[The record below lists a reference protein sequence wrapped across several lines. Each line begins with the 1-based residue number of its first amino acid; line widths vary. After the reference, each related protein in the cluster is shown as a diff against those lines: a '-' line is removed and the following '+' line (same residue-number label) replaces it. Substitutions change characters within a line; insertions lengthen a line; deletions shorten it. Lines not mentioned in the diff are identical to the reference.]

1 MNYIDL
7 LTQEEKSI
15 LCGIIT
21 GRDFKELFKR
31 NEQEFSK
38 IRKGF
43 RAKSLTE
50 QQALSIAIVN
60 VDKPFIAMWANA
72 KVKIWLKEI
81 QENIEGLEREGS
93 THDLSLIHI

>member
-7 LTQEEKSI
+7 LTQEEKPI
-15 LCGIIT
+15 LCRIIT

-43 RAKSLTE
+43 
-50 QQALSIAIVN
+50 
-60 VDKPFIAMWANA
+60 
-72 KVKIWLKEI
+72 
-81 QENIEGLEREGS
+81 
-93 THDLSLIHI
+93 

>member
-31 NEQEFSK
+31 NE
-38 IRKGF
+38 
-43 RAKSLTE
+43 
-50 QQALSIAIVN
+50 
-60 VDKPFIAMWANA
+60 
-72 KVKIWLKEI
+72 
-81 QENIEGLEREGS
+81 
-93 THDLSLIHI
+93 